1 VAIDYS
7 AMLYDPVYAEIGVP
21 AVIGTADVTVID
33 DTRPKVLPVAVT
45 SSSGPAEVRS
55 VGPGA
60 FARIYELTSAGI
72 TRDVWPGATLAF
84 NGRTW
89 VVRSW
94 ELRGSP
100 MGEDMGE
107 VRFLLKEH
115 AGNGGGGGGFAS
127 SFSVS
132 SRSIS
137 GGAI

>member
-1 VAIDYS
+1 MPIDYS
-7 AMLYDPVYAEIGVP
+7 ALLYDPVYAEIGVP
-21 AVIGTADVTVID
+21 AVIGTGQITVID
-33 DTRPKVLPVAVT
+33 DTRPKVLTVQAGT
-45 SSSGPAEVRS
+45 QAADVRS

-60 FARIYELTSAGI
+60 FARIYELTSKGI
-72 TRDVWPGATLAF
+72 TRDVWLDAPLTF

-89 VVRSW
+89 IVRSW

-100 MGEDMGE
+100 MGEDWGE

-115 AGNGGGGGGFAS
+115 TSNGGNGDGGFAS
-127 SFSVS
+127 SSSVS